1 STVVKRFHKGRYTM
15 NRTPLFA
22 ALAAAL
28 VIGGCATSGNDSA
41 SSTASGTAGS
51 QSSATSSAAP
61 APAPAPSSQL
71 SSGRSG
77 NTSSARMGQPGAR
90 SVYYEFDKSDLAA
103 EDRRLVEQ
111 HARYLRANPN
121 AKVRIEGNADE
132 RGSSEYNLALG
143 QRRAEGV
150 MKALRAGGV
159 QEDRLEAVS
168 YGKEKPKAD
177 GHDEKS
183 WSENRRSDINYR

>member
-1 STVVKRFHKGRYTM
+1 
-15 NRTPLFA
+15 
-22 ALAAAL
+22 
-28 VIGGCATSGNDSA
+28 
-41 SSTASGTAGS
+41 
-51 QSSATSSAAP
+51 
-61 APAPAPSSQL
+61 
-71 SSGRSG
+71 
-77 NTSSARMGQPGAR
+77 MGQPGAR

-159 QEDRLEAVS
+159 QDDRLEAVS

>member
-1 STVVKRFHKGRYTM
+1 M
-15 NRTPLFA
+15 NRTQMFT

-41 SSTASGTAGS
+41 SSTTAGTAGS
-51 QSSATSSAAP
+51 PSSSATSKAAP

-71 SSGRSG
+71 SSGRTGS
-77 NTSSARMGQPGAR
+77 TSSARMGQPGAR
-90 SVYYEFDKSDLAA
+90 SVYYEFDKSDLDA

-121 AKVRIEGNADE
+121 TKVRIEGNADE

-159 QEDRLEAVS
+159 QDDRLEAVS

-183 WSENRRSDINYR
+183 WAENRRSDINYR

>member
-1 STVVKRFHKGRYTM
+1 M
-15 NRTPLFA
+15 NRTPLWT

-41 SSTASGTAGS
+41 SSTASGSAGS

-71 SSGRSG
+71 SNGRG
-77 NTSSARMGQPGAR
+77 SSSTARLGQPGAR
-90 SVYYEFDKSDLAA
+90 SVYYEFDKSDLSA

-111 HARYLRANPN
+111 HARYLRANPGSK
-121 AKVRIEGNADE
+121 ARIEGNTDE

>member
-1 STVVKRFHKGRYTM
+1 M
-15 NRTPLFA
+15 NRTPLYA

-143 QRRAEGV
+143 QRRAEAVVKSLTLLG
-150 MKALRAGGV
+150 ADQV
-159 QEDRLEAVS
+159 QLEAVS
-168 YGKEKPKAD
+168 FGKERPAVQGENEEAWAK
-177 GHDEKS
+177 
-183 WSENRRSDINYR
+183 NRRAELASR

>member
-1 STVVKRFHKGRYTM
+1 M
-15 NRTPLFA
+15 NRTQIFT

-41 SSTASGTAGS
+41 SSSTSGTAGS
-51 QSSATSSAAP
+51 PSSATSRAAP
-61 APAPAPSSQL
+61 APAPAPGSQL
-71 SSGRSG
+71 SMGRG
-77 NTSSARMGQPGAR
+77 GSAAARSGQPGAR
-90 SVYYEFDKSDLAA
+90 SVYYEFDKSDLDS

-132 RGSSEYNLALG
+132 RGSAEYNLALG

-168 YGKEKPKAD
+168 YGKEKPKAS

-183 WSENRRSDINYR
+183 WAENRRSDINYR

>member
-1 STVVKRFHKGRYTM
+1 M
-15 NRTPLFA
+15 NRTQIFT

-28 VIGGCATSGNDSA
+28 VIGGCATSGSDSA
-41 SSTASGTAGS
+41 SSTSDSASN
-51 QSSATSSAAP
+51 QSGATSSSAP

-71 SSGRSG
+71 ASRSSGS
-77 NTSSARMGQPGAR
+77 RMGSPNAR
-90 SVYYEFDKSDLAA
+90 SVYYEFDKSDLSA
-103 EDRRLVEQ
+103 EDRRLVEAN
-111 HARYLRANPN
+111 ARYLRQHPDT
-121 AKVRIEGNADE
+121 KVRIEGNADE
-132 RGSSEYNLALG
+132 RGSAEYNLALG

-150 MKALRAGGV
+150 AKALRAGGI

-183 WSENRRSDINYR
+183 WAENRRSDINYR

>member
-1 STVVKRFHKGRYTM
+1 MT
-15 NRTPLFA
+15 RTQMFT

-41 SSTASGTAGS
+41 SSTTSGTAGS
-51 QSSATSSAAP
+51 QSRATSSAAP

-77 NTSSARMGQPGAR
+77 TSSTARMGQPGAR
-90 SVYYEFDKSDLAA
+90 SVYYEFDKADLSA

-111 HARYLRANPN
+111 HARYLRANPG
-121 AKVRIEGNADE
+121 AKARIEGNADE

-183 WSENRRSDINYR
+183 WAENRRSDINYR

>member
-1 STVVKRFHKGRYTM
+1 M

-159 QEDRLEAVS
+159 QDDRLEAVS

>member
-1 STVVKRFHKGRYTM
+1 MIRSQICS
-15 NRTPLFA
+15 

-28 VIGGCATSGNDSA
+28 VIGGCATQSTDESTSNAAATAGNQAGATAKSA
-41 SSTASGTAGS
+41 S
-51 QSSATSSAAP
+51 

-71 SSGRSG
+71 AGSRSSTNAGRVG
-77 NTSSARMGQPGAR
+77 EPGAR
-90 SVYYEFDKSDLAA
+90 SVYYEFDKSELNA
-103 EDRRLVEQ
+103 EDRRLIEQ

-121 AKVRIEGNADE
+121 AKARIEGNADE

-168 YGKEKPKAD
+168 YGKEKPKAS